1 MRDRSAAARRGT
13 RVRVPRPV
21 RHARTRRAPRGRLTT
36 AVALALGLAAGI
48 GVHTG
53 ARHVQLTDAAWVDR
67 EYVDAALGTRASW
80 CEAGLYTTTGRG
92 QLFAANTAGTTTA
105 ATPALAPLRVVQTG
119 TASSATPTGAT
130 SLGSDGYKHP
140 LAQATL
146 NGPAAS
152 LGSTYS
158 FAAVTPAQNNQL
170 ARAASTGLVSGASGA
185 VSDAGV
191 IDTTVQGAPN
201 AQPDLA
207 TVDVR
212 NLVGS
217 TLLSTQLGAA
227 NATDLTGVRL
237 VPRSVA
243 SLTTRNACLGVNTTS
258 RAYGVSGLRLE
269 AESTNLRAVSTTA
282 TSSAT
287 TIQNAIA
294 AGTTAAFPTTA
305 AANVNTTMRNNQALL
320 NLMTPAAT
328 STGTLTLTGVN
339 VPTAVSPLTSQT
351 LTSADGAVRLDLTNG
366 RMTVDLATLTSATT
380 GVNGLAPNSE
390 VLTTAIM
397 SAASTAV
404 GALLP
409 VYQTSVLN
417 AISTALN
424 TRTATLTV
432 DTQIS
437 LLGLGALLTEPTRF
451 TFTGTLNQLYAKTG
465 GTVGVSVGTNN
476 SCGLLTT
483 GSCTTVRNTFGDP
496 AGQEQLKQ
504 AVADALATTVYGTT
518 STTPSSPARLIT
530 NAVTAAQTTLQGS
543 LANLPTAV
551 SAQVNVR
558 PDVASPAARPGI
570 VFDSGEVGVTALRI
584 GAVPASRTA
593 WVAFGASAAGPNTYR
608 LAP

>member
-1 MRDRSAAARRGT
+1 MRDRSVAARRGT

-36 AVALALGLAAGI
+36 AVALALGLAAGL

-53 ARHVQLTDAAWVDR
+53 ATHVQLTDAAWVDR

-130 SLGSDGYKHP
+130 SLGSDGYKNP

-146 NGPAAS
+146 NGPAAA
-152 LGSTYS
+152 LGNTYS
-158 FAAVTPAQNNQL
+158 FAAITAQQNNQF

-212 NLVGS
+212 NLVS
-217 TLLSTQLGAA
+217 ATLLSTQLGAA

-243 SLTTRNACLGVNTTS
+243 SLTTRNACLGVNTTT

-269 AESTNLRAVSTTA
+269 ADSTNLRAASTTA
-282 TSSAT
+282 TTAAQTVQNAVATGTAGAVAT
-287 TIQNAIA
+287 T
-294 AGTTAAFPTTA
+294 TAT
-305 AANVNTTMRNNQALL
+305 NVNTVYRTNQELL
-320 NLMTPAAT
+320 NLLTPQA
-328 STGTLTLTGVN
+328 STGNLQLSLPIA
-339 VPTAVSPLTSQT
+339 VPAAVSPLTSQT
-351 LTSADGAVRLDLTNG
+351 LSSANNAVRLDLSNG
-366 RMTVDLATLTSATT
+366 RMTVDLAVLTSTAT
-380 GVNGLAPNSE
+380 GVNGLAPNTE
-390 VLTTAIM
+390 VLTTTIM
-397 SAASTAV
+397 SAASSAV
-404 GALLP
+404 GSLLP
-409 VYQTSVLN
+409 AYQASVLA
-417 AISTALN
+417 AISGALN
-424 TRTATLTV
+424 TSVATLVVSTP
-432 DTQIS
+432 IS
-437 LLGLGALLTEPTRF
+437 LLGLATEPSTV
-451 TFTGTLNQLYAKTG
+451 TFTGTLNQLRDQSG
-465 GTVGVSVGTNN
+465 GAVAVTVGTNN
-476 SCGLLTT
+476 QCGLLTA
-483 GSCTTVRNTFGDP
+483 GSCTSVRNALTSVS
-496 AGQEQLKQ
+496 GQNQLRQ
-504 AVADALATTVYGTT
+504 AAANAVASTIYGTT
-518 STTPSSPARLIT
+518 SATPTAAGT
-530 NAVTAAQTTLQGS
+530 QVANAVTAAQTTLQGS